1 MSSAGAPPAPAGPS
15 FASAVDER
23 ERLRALGA
31 SRPLRLAVTR
41 ADLIRIEQLL
51 LWLVNKAI
59 PQRQGRGRY
68 TKDDTA
74 RRTHVRTCAIPNLR
88 WGKVP
93 KESDW
98 AMLYMDPPRPANQA
112 SADFK
117 NLMAWSE
124 LNHTD
129 PRSLASRPTQ
139 RSILDY
145 AVAQDVIVP
154 VTVRLLKYVCVAS
167 PLQPTHTHTHTH
179 ALSLSMSNSAFSP
192 TPLVSAF
199 IIRSAP

>member
-1 MSSAGAPPAPAGPS
+1 MSSAGAPPAPAGPT

-117 NLMAWSE
+117 NLMIFSM
-124 LNHTD
+124 T
-129 PRSLASRPTQ
+129 P
-139 RSILDY
+139 SI
-145 AVAQDVIVP
+145 P
-154 VTVRLLKYVCVAS
+154 KNSFLK
-167 PLQPTHTHTHTH
+167 
-179 ALSLSMSNSAFSP
+179 
-192 TPLVSAF
+192 
-199 IIRSAP
+199 